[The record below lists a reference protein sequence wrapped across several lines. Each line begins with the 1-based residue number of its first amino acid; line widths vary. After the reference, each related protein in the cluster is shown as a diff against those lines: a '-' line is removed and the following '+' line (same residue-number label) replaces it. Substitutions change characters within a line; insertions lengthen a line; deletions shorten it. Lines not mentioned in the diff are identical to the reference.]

1 MAAGRPAKFN
11 SPDEMQTAIDAY
23 FAECDPHPVQV
34 MFEKT
39 NPKTKLV
46 EVKTET
52 RLSYQVPYTM
62 TGLARALGFES
73 RSSLVDYRKRGKFS
87 HTLLAAKLKIEEQ
100 VEIRML
106 TSNGVVAG
114 IIFNAKNNFGW
125 KDKQEQ
131 EVTGANG
138 TPLMPIS
145 LDNVILSRMKQG
157 GSSPRRSTEDS

>member
-1 MAAGRPAKFN
+1 MAGGRPAKFN
-11 SPDEMQTAIDAY
+11 TPDEMQAAIDVY
-23 FAECDPHPVQV
+23 FAECDPHPIKVQ
-34 MFEKT
+34 FERT
-39 NPKTKLV
+39 NRKTKLV

-52 RLSYQVPYTM
+52 RLSHPIPYTM

-73 RSSLVDYRKRGKFS
+73 RSSFRDYKRRGKFS
-87 HTLLAAKLKIEEQ
+87 LTVKQAKMKIEEQ
-100 VEIRML
+100 LEVRML

-114 IIFNAKNNFGW
+114 IIFNAKNNFDW

-131 EVTGANG
+131 EITGPNG